1 MKILREL
8 NKYNIISFDI
18 FDTLLLRTVANSR
31 DVFEEVWEQAGDIK
45 LTDISKKEFMKLR
58 MEMERRARNNK
69 KEFNR
74 EVTLSDIYS
83 EFPKFIVSDIEKLE
97 RLEVETEK
105 RVCYRNDF
113 MWEVVK
119 RLSKAGKKL
128 VLLSDMYLEKIY

>member
-1 MKILREL
+1 
-8 NKYNIISFDI
+8 
-18 FDTLLLRTVANSR
+18 
-31 DVFEEVWEQAGDIK
+31 
-45 LTDISKKEFMKLR
+45 MKLR

-74 EVTLSDIYS
+74 EVTLSDIYA
-83 EFPKFIVSDIEKLE
+83 EFPKFIVSDVEKLE
-97 RLEVETEK
+97 EIEIETEK

-128 VLLSDMYLEKIY
+128 VLLSDMYLEKRI

>member
-18 FDTLLLRTVANSR
+18 FDTLLLRTVANPR

-69 KEFNR
+69 KEFN
-74 EVTLSDIYS
+74 E
-83 EFPKFIVSDIEKLE
+83 
-97 RLEVETEK
+97 
-105 RVCYRNDF
+105 
-113 MWEVVK
+113 
-119 RLSKAGKKL
+119 
-128 VLLSDMYLEKIY
+128 